1 MRASLIIA
9 IIIAL
14 LAVVFA
20 LQNPDV
26 VQVRFGPLEMFGS
39 TALVI
44 LITFAIGVLT
54 GILAAVPGRIRA
66 SRRAKKLERE
76 LDEIKNPDTSSS
88 SATASDIQ
96 HVTPID
102 PAV

>member
-1 MRASLIIA
+1 MRASLIA
-9 IIIAL
+9 AVIIAL

-20 LQNPDV
+20 LQNTDV
-26 VQVRFGPLEMFGS
+26 VQVRLGPVEMFGS

-54 GILAAVPGRIRA
+54 GILAALPGRLRA
-66 SRRAKKLERE
+66 RNQVKKLKRE
-76 LDEIKNPDTSSS
+76 LDETRNPSTATSSPG
-88 SATASDIQ
+88 DM
-96 HVTPID
+96 HRVTPVD